1 MVALL
6 IELGAD
12 PLGVDGTG
20 YGAFVYATSSH
31 VDAPVMEALRALT
44 LGERES
50 AVRGHRAANVGTRDL
65 IAALALDD
73 RALANWIVEQNP
85 AALEPGGTSGSALH
99 LMAKR
104 GEEAALRW
112 LLARGASVDARWSH
126 WGAELTALHLAI
138 LGGHPGVARILLEAG
153 ADPRI
158 RDSQHDSDAR
168 GWAEFF
174 RREEILGLLNV

>member
-1 MVALL
+1 M
-6 IELGAD
+6 IRRSRW
-12 PLGVDGTG
+12 TI
-20 YGAFVYATSSH
+20 
-31 VDAPVMEALRALT
+31 
-44 LGERES
+44 
-50 AVRGHRAANVGTRDL
+50 GHWRR
-65 IAALALDD
+65 
-73 RALANWIVEQNP
+73 IVEQNP
-85 AALEPGGTSGSALH
+85 AAIEPGGASGSALH

-104 GEEAALRW
+104 GDDSAVRW

-174 RREEILGLLNV
+174 RREEILGLLPSSA